1 VLFPW
6 EADMTTEEAA
16 YARRWWVLLVLCL
29 SLVII
34 TLDNTILNVA
44 LPTLQ
49 RELHASNSQL
59 QWMVD
64 SYTLVF
70 AGLLLSAGSLGD
82 RFGRKGA
89 LQLGLAV
96 FALGSLASA
105 LATTPEMLIVTRA
118 FMGIGGAF
126 IMPGT
131 LSILTNTFPDEE
143 RGRAIGVW
151 AGVSALGIALG
162 PLLGGFLIDHFSWHA
177 IFTVNIPIAAI
188 AIIAGIFIV
197 PKSKDPSAPRLDPIG
212 AGLSIIGLFSLVYSL
227 IEAPTEGWG
236 DAKILAGFGIAA
248 VVLAAFAWWELHTDE
263 PMLDVN
269 FFKNPRFT
277 AASSSIALVFFAMF
291 GFTFLLTQYFQF
303 VLGYSPQAAGVRL
316 LPLAMTLMIV
326 APLSARIVEKIGT
339 KVVVATGLGLVSV
352 SLALCAGLQVDS
364 SYGQV
369 LWRMVLLGLGMGCV
383 MAPATESVMGSLPLA
398 KAGVGSAVNDTTRQV
413 GGALGV
419 AIVGSVLSSIYG
431 SKIVDALAGH
441 NVPAEAVAGA
451 KGSLGAALQLATQ
464 AHQPAL
470 AELAKSSFVDGMHV
484 AAFVAAGASAIG
496 VVVSV
501 LFLPARAR
509 ARDIELQHA
518 EYEAE
523 LEQAAHHTEEL
534 EPGYS

>member
-1 VLFPW
+1 
-6 EADMTTEEAA
+6 MTTEEAA

-105 LATTPEMLIVTRA
+105 LATTPEMLIITRA

-162 PLLGGFLIDHFSWHA
+162 PLLGGFLIEHFSWHA
-177 IFTVNIPIAAI
+177 IFTVNIPIAVI
-188 AIIAGIFIV
+188 AIVAGIFIV

-236 DAKILAGFGIAA
+236 DIKILAGFGIAA
-248 VVLAAFAWWELHTDE
+248 VVLTAFAWWELHTDE

-303 VLGYSPQAAGVRL
+303 VLGYSAQAAGVRL
-316 LPLAMTLMIV
+316 LPLALTLMIV
-326 APLSARIVEKIGT
+326 APLSARVVEKVGT

-352 SLALCAGLQVDS
+352 SLALCAGLQVGS

-369 LWRMVLLGLGMGCV
+369 LWRMMLLGLGMGCV

-441 NVPAEAVAGA
+441 GVPAEAVAGA
-451 KGSLGAALQLATQ
+451 KGSLGGALQLAQQ

-484 AAFVAAGASAIG
+484 AAFVAAGAAAIG

-509 ARDIELQHA
+509 ARDLELQHA

-523 LEQAAHHTEEL
+523 LEQASRHADEL

>member
-1 VLFPW
+1 
-6 EADMTTEEAA
+6 MTTEEAA

-105 LATTPEMLIVTRA
+105 LATTPEMLIITRA

-162 PLLGGFLIDHFSWHA
+162 PLLGGFLIEHFSWHA
-177 IFTVNIPIAAI
+177 IFTVNIPIAVI
-188 AIIAGIFIV
+188 AIVAGIFIV

-236 DAKILAGFGIAA
+236 DIKILAGFGIAA
-248 VVLAAFAWWELHTDE
+248 VVLTAFAWWELHTDE

-303 VLGYSPQAAGVRL
+303 VLGYSAQAAGVRL
-316 LPLAMTLMIV
+316 LPLALTLMIV
-326 APLSARIVEKIGT
+326 APL
-339 KVVVATGLGLVSV
+339 
-352 SLALCAGLQVDS
+352 
-364 SYGQV
+364 
-369 LWRMVLLGLGMGCV
+369 
-383 MAPATESVMGSLPLA
+383 
-398 KAGVGSAVNDTTRQV
+398 
-413 GGALGV
+413 
-419 AIVGSVLSSIYG
+419 
-431 SKIVDALAGH
+431 
-441 NVPAEAVAGA
+441 
-451 KGSLGAALQLATQ
+451 
-464 AHQPAL
+464 
-470 AELAKSSFVDGMHV
+470 
-484 AAFVAAGASAIG
+484 
-496 VVVSV
+496 
-501 LFLPARAR
+501 
-509 ARDIELQHA
+509 
-518 EYEAE
+518 
-523 LEQAAHHTEEL
+523 
-534 EPGYS
+534 